1 MTKNTVLLTIISPH
15 VPLDVRAGV
24 GIALFGRMS
33 RFLDLEETRAATRS
47 LELTIN
53 ASIVSYIFNLRSFNP
68 KVDYYTT
75 LVFKG
80 NLPGMFTGNLS

>member
-1 MTKNTVLLTIISPH
+1 MTKDTVLLTIISFH
-15 VPLDVRAGV
+15 VPLDVIAGV

-53 ASIVSYIFNLRSFNP
+53 ASIVSYIFNL
-68 KVDYYTT
+68 
-75 LVFKG
+75 
-80 NLPGMFTGNLS
+80 